1 MLLDDETNGL
11 VRMMVAQIGAYRQR
25 NVTRSLYIDGEHRLE
40 QIGFS
45 IPPRMRS
52 LPVVVGWPKK
62 ACDVLSQRLVPA
74 GLDLA
79 SGTLASELDAAVPS
93 FELDVVERFAIDA
106 ALQHGPSFVFTA
118 PSPKGSPFPVR
129 HSVVTAEF
137 GTVLLDPRSREPYAA
152 LELLDYTHVY
162 LYLPGV
168 ILDLVSTTGG
178 WEIQEQRPTGV
189 PWVTVAPYV
198 HGASI
203 RRPLGVSRV
212 TRPLMYFTDA
222 AARTLLRSETSAEFY
237 SSPGEYLL
245 GANPEDFQDE
255 QGNPVPGWEMLIG
268 AVRVMPDEEDE
279 ITGERHRAQVE
290 HRPQMTMEPHNAQL
304 RQLAAQV
311 SGETGIPTHYLGVV
325 QDSNPTSAQAI
336 EASEVDLIRIA
347 ETAQT
352 SFNTGRVRLAMNT
365 LAALNDPAQG
375 GAGVSDAAVREVMA
389 AVPQWQDPR
398 TRSLIEQ
405 SQFVAQQVSA
415 GNFQPGSKATLEQL
429 RMSRE
434 DVDQH
439 TADNKAAA
447 GRVTAA
453 ELVGA
458 TGTDDAVEEANVLK
472 AKLDAFGVGRRAG
485 ITFESLAEMLG
496 LAGQVDDS
504 GAVPTTLRLPE
515 RDAQVLEDA

>member
-1 MLLDDETNGL
+1 MLLDDEMNGL
-11 VRMMVAQIGAYRQR
+11 VRTMVVQIGAYRQR
-25 NVTRSLYIDGEHRLE
+25 NVVRSLYIDGEHRLE
-40 QIGFS
+40 HIGFS
-45 IPPRMRS
+45 IPPKMRH

-62 ACDVLSQRLVPA
+62 ACDVLSQRLVPV
-74 GLDLA
+74 GLNLA
-79 SGTLASELDAAVPS
+79 SGLLASELDAAVPR

-118 PSPKGSPFPVR
+118 PSPEGSPFPVR

-137 GTVLLDPRSREPYAA
+137 GTVMLDPRSREPYAA

-162 LYLPGV
+162 LYLPHV
-168 ILDLVSTTGG
+168 IVELEARGSG
-178 WEIQEQRPTGV
+178 WEVVGKRTTGV

-198 HGASI
+198 HGASV

-255 QGNPVPGWEMLIG
+255 HGNPVPGWEMLIG

-279 ITGERHRAQVE
+279 MTGERHRAQVE
-290 HRPQMTMEPHNAQL
+290 HRPQMTMEPHNSQL

-352 SFNTGRVRLAMNT
+352 SFNAGRVRLAMNT
-365 LAALNDPAQG
+365 LAALYDPSRG
-375 GAGVSDAAVREVMA
+375 GERVSDTAVREVMA

-405 SQFVAQQVSA
+405 SQFVAQQVHA

-439 TADNKAAA
+439 VSDNRAARGQATALALTGEGENPE
-447 GRVTAA
+447 V
-453 ELVGA
+453 EA
-458 TGTDDAVEEANVLK
+458 TKVKKLKYDAL
-472 AKLDAFGVGRRAG
+472 GVGRRAG
-485 ITFESLAEMLG
+485 ATFESLKVDLG
-496 LAGQVDDS
+496 LEGVEDS
-504 GAVPTTLRLPE
+504 GAVPVSLRLPE
-515 RDAQVLEDA
+515 VDAVKLEDQ

>member
-1 MLLDDETNGL
+1 MLLDDEMSGL
-11 VRMMVAQIGAYRQR
+11 VRTMVAQIGAYRQR

-74 GLDLA
+74 GLNLS
-79 SGTLASELDAAVPS
+79 SGVLASELDAAVPR

-106 ALQHGPSFVFTA
+106 ALQHGPAFVFTA
-118 PSPKGSPFPVR
+118 PSPEGSPFPVR

-168 ILDLVSTTGG
+168 ILDLVSRSGG
-178 WEIQEQRPTGV
+178 WEVQDQRPTGV
-189 PWVTVAPYV
+189 SWVTVAPYV
-198 HGASI
+198 HGASV

-255 QGNPVPGWEMLIG
+255 QGKTVPGWEMLVG

-279 ITGERHRAQVE
+279 MTGERHRAEVQ
-290 HRPQMTMEPHNAQL
+290 HRPQMTMEPHNSQL

-347 ETAQT
+347 ETAQV

-365 LAALNDPAQG
+365 LAALNDPSQG
-375 GAGVSDAAVREVMA
+375 GVSDAAVREVMA
-389 AVPQWQDPR
+389 AVPQWVDPR
-398 TRSLIEQ
+398 TRSLIETG
-405 SQFVAQQVSA
+405 QFVAQQVQV
-415 GNFQPGSKATLEQL
+415 GNFQPGTEATLSQL
-429 RMSRE
+429 RMSPE
-434 DVDQH
+434 DVEQH
-439 TADNKAAA
+439 VSNNRAARGQATA
-447 GRVTAA
+447 
-453 ELVGA
+453 LSL
-458 TGTDDAVEEANVLK
+458 TGGGEDPAVEQSKVMK
-472 AKLDAFGVGRRAG
+472 SKLDALGVGRRAG
-485 ITFESLAEMLG
+485 ATFESLVREIG
-496 LAGQVDDS
+496 LEGIEDS
-504 GAVPTTLRLPE
+504 GAVPVNLRLPVA
-515 RDAQVLEDA
+515 DTTGLEEA